1 MRSTLARTLVAS
13 LAVLTMSSFAASAAD
28 LPTTKGLPPAPAP
41 AYAPYSW
48 TGFYIG
54 GQLGGA
60 WSDSTWSAA
69 PGMPPFPTFGT
80 PGSGFLYGGQ
90 AGYNYQIGQF
100 VLGAEG
106 DLSGLAL
113 TGDHQC
119 SNSVGTTCQTK
130 QDWLGSI
137 RARAGFAIDRLLLY
151 ADGGVAFTDYH
162 FAETAGTLQS
172 WGRGSWTGWT
182 LGLGAEYAFTD
193 HITGGVEYNY
203 YDFGS
208 AVGHGGTPPSSIKF
222 REFENTVVAKVS
234 YKF

>member
-1 MRSTLARTLVAS
+1 MRNTLTRTIAAA
-13 LAVLTMSSFAASAAD
+13 LAVLTLPSLAAHAAD
-28 LPTTKGLPPAPAP
+28 LPTTKGRPPAPAP

-60 WSDSTWSAA
+60 WNDSSWSTA
-69 PGMPPFPTFGT
+69 PGTPPFASFGT

-90 AGYNYQIGQF
+90 VGYNYQIGQF

-106 DLSGLAL
+106 DVAGLDLSG
-113 TGDHQC
+113 DNQC
-119 SNSVGTTCQTK
+119 STTLGTTCRTK

-162 FAETAGTLQS
+162 FAETSPLVQS
-172 WGRGSWTGWT
+172 WGGGSRTGWT
-182 LGLGAEYAFTD
+182 LGLGAEYAITD
-193 HITGGVEYNY
+193 HFTGGVEYNY
-203 YDFGS
+203 YDFGG
-208 AVGHGGTPPSSIKF
+208 AVGNGGFNPPSVKF
-222 REFENTVVAKVS
+222 HESENSVVGKVS

>member
-1 MRSTLARTLVAS
+1 MRSTFTRTIVAS
-13 LAVLTMSSFAASAAD
+13 LALLALSGIAARAAD
-28 LPTTKGLPPAPAP
+28 LPTVKGPPPAPAP
-41 AYAPYSW
+41 AYVSYSW

-60 WSDSTWSAA
+60 WNDSSWSTA
-69 PGMPPFPTFGT
+69 PGMLPFPAFGT

-113 TGDHQC
+113 TGDNQC
-119 SNSVGTTCQTK
+119 SNAVGTTCQTT

-137 RARAGFAIDRLLLY
+137 RARAGFAIDRLLIY
-151 ADGGVAFTDYH
+151 GDGGVAFTDYH
-162 FAETAGTLQS
+162 FAETVGVLQS

-182 LGLGAEYAFTD
+182 LGLGAEYALTD
-193 HITGGVEYNY
+193 HITAGVEYNY
-203 YDFGS
+203 YDFGA
-208 AVGHGGTPPSSIKF
+208 AVAGGGTPPSSIKF
-222 REFENTVVAKVS
+222 TESENTVVAKVS

>member
-1 MRSTLARTLVAS
+1 MRGYFNRTFVTS
-13 LAVLTMSSFAASAAD
+13 LAVVTMSSFAASAAD
-28 LPTTKGLPPAPAP
+28 LPTTKGPPPAPAYIP
-41 AYAPYSW
+41 PYSW

-60 WSDSTWSAA
+60 WNDSHWSPV
-69 PGMPPFPTFGT
+69 PGGGAFASFGT

-100 VLGAEG
+100 VLGVEG
-106 DLSGLAL
+106 DVSGLDL
-113 TGDHQC
+113 TGDSQC
-119 SNSVGTTCQTK
+119 STSVGTTCRTR

-137 RARAGFAIDRLLLY
+137 RGRAGFAVDRLLFY
-151 ADGGVAFTDYH
+151 ADGGVAFTDYR
-162 FAETAGTLQS
+162 FAETTPFAQS
-172 WGRGSWTGWT
+172 WGGGSRTGWT
-182 LGLGAEYAFTD
+182 VGLGAEYAITD
-193 HITGGVEYNY
+193 HFTGGVEYNY

-208 AVGHGGTPPSSIKF
+208 AVGSGGFGPTSIKF